1 MYIKL
6 LVLIGVDLH
15 FPLISGI
22 YKLNLIKASWHTF
35 QLSPCFIS
43 FIIVIHFTLT
53 TKICK
58 KNWIEK
64 CHGSFEPVMFHS
76 LRNAVMCLWTWV
88 GYNSALIAQTLA
100 QLHIFRTKN
109 LENKTQKN
117 PNISNF
123 NFRIRWSNLISF
135 AAGTPP
141 LQMLPK
147 KPKKIQQCLQSFLEF
162 ILKQYPEDCQLIC
175 QRPERTL

>member
-1 MYIKL
+1 
-6 LVLIGVDLH
+6 
-15 FPLISGI
+15 
-22 YKLNLIKASWHTF
+22 
-35 QLSPCFIS
+35 
-43 FIIVIHFTLT
+43 
-53 TKICK
+53 
-58 KNWIEK
+58 
-64 CHGSFEPVMFHS
+64 MFHN
-76 LRNAVMCLWTWV
+76 LQNAVMCLWTWV

-100 QLHIFRTKN
+100 RLHIFRTKN

-147 KPKKIQQCLQSFLEF
+147 KTKKYSFN
-162 ILKQYPEDCQLIC
+162 YCSCC
-175 QRPERTL
+175 QRQKQLRLKISTSTYLLRASSAALSFGLKNKTELKNVTDRLNR

>member
-1 MYIKL
+1 
-6 LVLIGVDLH
+6 
-15 FPLISGI
+15 
-22 YKLNLIKASWHTF
+22 
-35 QLSPCFIS
+35 
-43 FIIVIHFTLT
+43 
-53 TKICK
+53 
-58 KNWIEK
+58 
-64 CHGSFEPVMFHS
+64 
-76 LRNAVMCLWTWV
+76 MCLWTWV

-100 QLHIFRTKN
+100 KLHIFRTKN